1 MLKVIEKGQGVTETE
16 KRLIELG
23 DGAFIGLWSYPN
35 VYSDEGFSKNK
46 TGKEVCDL
54 LVVFDNY
61 VIIFSDKDNKF
72 HEGID
77 VAVAWRRWFNK
88 SVTASANQ
96 LYGAEK
102 FIRETNGRL
111 FLDKKCTQPFPVE
124 VNKDTRFFLVAVT
137 NNSVAPTSDFF
148 GRFAQGSSGTLVNVF
163 SFNLD
168 ACLENP
174 FFIGDIYPNK
184 TFIHVL
190 DEYSLKLLLTELDT
204 ITDFVAYLKEKER
217 VVRSGYLGLS
227 PGEDDT
233 LGAYLSGHGVIVDKK
248 IVPDDTFVQIAEH
261 EWEGLKKSPQY
272 AYYKALKKGSIFW
285 DEIIQRFS
293 ESIMTA
299 TVGLGEENNF
309 LSHEETVRQLAS
321 ESRRSRYYLSHA
333 FMEKFKQVPK
343 DRRSARIVQSIDE
356 KDKYY
361 IFLFFPKQ
369 IFLSYEEYREE
380 RFSCAKMYALAAKY
394 KYSNIKKL
402 LIIATESKDSEGRS
416 EDVVYCKFDKALT
429 KEERLLAK
437 EAINEYRVLSDLNP
451 NPMTNIHPS
460 TFVKDEEKIGRND
473 PCHCGSGKKYKK
485 CHG

>member
-1 MLKVIEKGQGVTETE
+1 
-16 KRLIELG
+16 
-23 DGAFIGLWSYPN
+23 
-35 VYSDEGFSKNK
+35 
-46 TGKEVCDL
+46 
-54 LVVFDNY
+54 
-61 VIIFSDKDNKF
+61 
-72 HEGID
+72 
-77 VAVAWRRWFNK
+77 
-88 SVTASANQ
+88 
-96 LYGAEK
+96 
-102 FIRETNGRL
+102 
-111 FLDKKCTQPFPVE
+111 
-124 VNKDTRFFLVAVT
+124 
-137 NNSVAPTSDFF
+137 
-148 GRFAQGSSGTLVNVF
+148 
-163 SFNLD
+163 
-168 ACLENP
+168 ENP